1 MAERALVIGARTR
14 GARERNFVVT
24 TTDEHGKR
32 NSQAMRATGRSRLRM
47 ELKARGERDI
57 EIVETRPWWSLQFGS
72 RIPARVLLD
81 TTRQLAAFSEA
92 GISVLEA
99 LTMIGES
106 TRNKRMRAVLQM
118 MADDIRDGETL
129 PQTVRA
135 HGGAF
140 PPYYMAMIDAAD
152 RTGNLATT
160 FGTLANYLE
169 RDTASRRAVKSALFY
184 PAILVALGS
193 VAVVVLSVVV
203 LPRFAEF
210 FDGLDVPLPTPTRML
225 LAGTAFVANWWSWLF
240 GAIAA
245 SVILLVLTGRT
256 SSGRQV
262 LDRWKLRIP
271 IAGPLL
277 RDIAL
282 ERFSR
287 VLGNLSGAGV
297 TLVDAL
303 ELSSTVVANQ
313 HYARAVNATREGVIR
328 GRGLAE
334 PMTEAQAFPPEVVQV
349 IRVGEHTGRLTEQLQ
364 HAAQFYAREVD
375 YRLKTLTSMLEPV
388 ALLLVGGAV
397 GFVAVALV
405 SAMYGIYSD
414 AGLGQ

>member
-1 MAERALVIGARTR
+1 
-14 GARERNFVVT
+14 
-24 TTDEHGKR
+24 
-32 NSQAMRATGRSRLRM
+32 
-47 ELKARGERDI
+47 
-57 EIVETRPWWSLQFGS
+57 
-72 RIPARVLLD
+72 
-81 TTRQLAAFSEA
+81 
-92 GISVLEA
+92 
-99 LTMIGES
+99 
-106 TRNKRMRAVLQM
+106 
-118 MADDIRDGETL
+118 
-129 PQTVRA
+129 
-135 HGGAF
+135 
-140 PPYYMAMIDAAD
+140 
-152 RTGNLATT
+152 
-160 FGTLANYLE
+160 
-169 RDTASRRAVKSALFY
+169 
-184 PAILVALGS
+184 
-193 VAVVVLSVVV
+193 
-203 LPRFAEF
+203 
-210 FDGLDVPLPTPTRML
+210 ML

-256 SSGRQV
+256 SSGREV

-375 YRLKTLTSMLEPV
+375 YRLKTLT
-388 ALLLVGGAV
+388 
-397 GFVAVALV
+397 
-405 SAMYGIYSD
+405 
-414 AGLGQ
+414 

>member
-1 MAERALVIGARTR
+1 MSHTISPQDLRAQVARIIEKAGSNAAEAFQVADNLVMANLSGH
-14 GARERNFVVT
+14 
-24 TTDEHGKR
+24 DSHGVGMLPR
-32 NSQAMRATGRSRLRM
+32 YVDAVLEGG
-47 ELKARGERDI
+47 LK
-57 EIVETRPWWSLQFGS
+57 PNQQ
-72 RIPARVLLD
+72 ARVLLD

-140 PPYYMAMIDAAD
+140 PLYYMAMIDAAD

-287 VLGNLSGAGV
+287 VLGNLSGALCRDRPSCGP
-297 TLVDAL
+297 TDAP
-303 ELSSTVVANQ
+303 
-313 HYARAVNATREGVIR
+313 
-328 GRGLAE
+328 GRD
-334 PMTEAQAFPPEVVQV
+334 PT
-349 IRVGEHTGRLTEQLQ
+349 
-364 HAAQFYAREVD
+364 
-375 YRLKTLTSMLEPV
+375 
-388 ALLLVGGAV
+388 
-397 GFVAVALV
+397 
-405 SAMYGIYSD
+405 
-414 AGLGQ
+414 